1 MRKLFLTFII
11 VVLNVAGAYGQGKI
25 LFDATKAETS
35 GNADWVID
43 ADQTNLGYSS
53 STGLPYIGASGYKSN
68 PQRLPTPAQGG
79 ITTSTAETYWT
90 GSLSTWGVD
99 LANKGYT
106 LETLPYNG
114 SITYGDNTNAQDL
127 ANYKVFVID
136 EPNIK
141 FSSAEKTALLRF
153 VQNGGGLFMISD
165 HNNSDRN
172 NDGWDSPA
180 IWNDLFTNNGVVAN
194 PFGISVDLKDFSGT
208 FNYVVTAPNDSIL
221 HGPMGNVTSV
231 VWHNGTSLTLDP
243 TKNASVQGV
252 VHNTSPASGN
262 SNVVVAYARYGNG
275 KVGMMT
281 DSSPFDDGTGN
292 PNANLYSSYATE
304 GSHRNVIM
312 NMTIWLATANPVSI
326 SQVNERTA
334 EISVYPNPST
344 GVVYV
349 NASSTIKGATIDVYD
364 LAGKMVLHIPATDLL
379 KDVPISFHLSNGFY
393 FVKISGAGFG
403 STQKVAIH

>member
-1 MRKLFLTFII
+1 MRKVFTAFIFI
-11 VVLNVAGAYGQGKI
+11 VLNAASASAQVKI

-53 STGLPYIGASGYKSN
+53 STGLPYTGSSGFKSD
-68 PQRLPTPAQGG
+68 PQRIPTPAQSG
-79 ITTSTAETYWT
+79 ITAGTAETYWT
-90 GSLSTWGVD
+90 GSLSAWGVD
-99 LANKGYT
+99 LVNKGYM

-114 SITYGDNTNAQDL
+114 SITYGDNTNVQDL

-141 FSSAEKTALLRF
+141 FSAAEKTALLHF
-153 VQNGGGLFMISD
+153 VENGGGLFMISD
-165 HNNSDRN
+165 HINSDRN

-180 IWNDLFTNNGVVAN
+180 IWNDLFTNNGSVTN
-194 PFGISVDLKDFSGT
+194 PFGISVDLKDISGT
-208 FNYVVTAPNDSIL
+208 FHYVVTAPNDSIL

-231 VWHNGTSLTLDP
+231 VWHNGTTMTIDP
-243 TKNASVQGV
+243 TKNTTVQGV

-292 PNANLYSSYATE
+292 PNASLYSSYATE
-304 GSHRNVIM
+304 ASHRNVIM
-312 NMTIWLATANPVSI
+312 NMTIWLATANPVAVPDVKES
-326 SQVNERTA
+326 VNA
-334 EISVYPNPST
+334 VSVYPNPST
-344 GVVYV
+344 GTVYI
-349 NASSTIKGATIDVYD
+349 SSSSVIKGAAIDIYD
-364 LAGKMVLHIPATDLL
+364 LMGKSILHISSVDLL
-379 KDVPISFHLSNGFY
+379 KDVPATYTLNKGFY
-393 FVKISGAGFG
+393 FVKVSAEG
-403 STQKVAIH
+403 SVITKTVVVH